1 MENLYKVG
9 EYNGEYNRILDI
21 DLPCAPIYVSCGL
34 RKHIQSRH
42 SNCLDYIDKI
52 PEIINNPDYIGKNPT
67 EPNSIELVKGEYH
80 DYHVYLNATRYTVE
94 PGHRLAVVIATEDPV
109 NCLIHKTYSIEIDNA
124 SVRAD
129 VPVTAFI

>member
-67 EPNSIELVKGEYH
+67 EPNSIELVK
-80 DYHVYLNATRYTVE
+80 VYENNIQIGIKMDISKNYLYVATLFDIKQSKIERRLNS
-94 PGHRLAVVIATEDPV
+94 GRLKRPE
-109 NCLIHKTYSIEIDNA
+109 KS
-124 SVRAD
+124 
-129 VPVTAFI
+129 

>member
-1 MENLYKVG
+1 MQGFSIMGNLYKVG

-67 EPNSIELVKGEYH
+67 EPNSIELVK
-80 DYHVYLNATRYTVE
+80 VYENNIQIGIKMDISKNYLYVATLFDIKQSKIERRLNS
-94 PGHRLAVVIATEDPV
+94 GRLKRPE
-109 NCLIHKTYSIEIDNA
+109 KS
-124 SVRAD
+124 
-129 VPVTAFI
+129 

>member
-1 MENLYKVG
+1 MGNLYKVG

-67 EPNSIELVKGEYH
+67 EPNSIELVK
-80 DYHVYLNATRYTVE
+80 VYENNIQIGIKMDISKNYLYVATLFDIKQSKIERRLNS
-94 PGHRLAVVIATEDPV
+94 GRLKRPE
-109 NCLIHKTYSIEIDNA
+109 KS
-124 SVRAD
+124 
-129 VPVTAFI
+129 